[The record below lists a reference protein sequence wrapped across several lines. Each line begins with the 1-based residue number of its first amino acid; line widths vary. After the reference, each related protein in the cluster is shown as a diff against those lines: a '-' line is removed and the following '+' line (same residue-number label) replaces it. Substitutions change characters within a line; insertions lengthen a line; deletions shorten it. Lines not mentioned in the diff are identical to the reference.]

1 MWSTARVKSVDETV
15 ADIGH
20 VHLKVAD
27 LDRAASFY
35 RDLLGME
42 IKNAVD
48 GAVFL
53 AFGRY
58 HHHLALNTWQS
69 KDGDPPAPQ
78 ATGLDHFAIRYASR
92 HDLAAA
98 LKRLL
103 DAGVPIESSSDCG
116 GIADSLY
123 LRDPDQNGVELTWD
137 RPHEMRPS
145 PLPTDDRPLDLGR
158 LLAELG

>member
-1 MWSTARVKSVDETV
+1 MSSEDGPV

-27 LDRAASFY
+27 LDRSVSFY

-42 IKNAVD
+42 VKNVVD
-48 GAVFL
+48 GAAFL
-53 AFGRY
+53 AFGSY

-78 ATGLDHFAIRYASR
+78 ETGLYHFAIRFASR
-92 HDLAAA
+92 RELASR

-137 RPHEMRPS
+137 RPRELRPN
-145 PLPTDDRPLDLGR
+145 PLRTDDRPLELNE
-158 LLAELG
+158 LLAELD

>member
-1 MWSTARVKSVDETV
+1 MKSGDASV

-27 LDRAASFY
+27 LERSVSFY
-35 RDLLGME
+35 RDLLGMDV
-42 IKNAVD
+42 KNVVD
-48 GAVFL
+48 GAAFL
-53 AFGRY
+53 AFGSY

-69 KDGDPPAPQ
+69 KDGDPPPPRD
-78 ATGLDHFAIRYASR
+78 TGLYHFAIRFASR
-92 HDLAAA
+92 GELAAR

-137 RPHEMRPS
+137 RPRESRPN
-145 PLPTDDRPLDLGR
+145 PLRTDDRPLDLNE
-158 LLAELG
+158 LLAELD

>member
-1 MWSTARVKSVDETV
+1 MKSMGEAV

-20 VHLKVAD
+20 VHLKVSD
-27 LDRAASFY
+27 LDRAISFY

-42 IKNAVD
+42 VKNAVD

-53 AFGRY
+53 AFGSY
-58 HHHLALNTWQS
+58 HHHVALNTWQS

-78 ATGLDHFAIRYASR
+78 ATGLYHFAIRYASR
-92 HDLAAA
+92 HDLAMA

-103 DAGVPIESSSDCG
+103 VAGVPIESSSDCG

-137 RPHEMRPS
+137 CPREARPS
-145 PLPTDDRPLDLGR
+145 PLPTDDRPLDLDG

>member
-1 MWSTARVKSVDETV
+1 MTSAGGAV

-27 LDRAASFY
+27 LDRAVAFY
-35 RDLLGME
+35 RDLLGMDV
-42 IKNAVD
+42 KNAVD
-48 GAVFL
+48 GAAFL
-53 AFGRY
+53 AFGSY
-58 HHHLALNTWQS
+58 HHHVALNTWAS
-69 KDGDPPAPQ
+69 RGSDPPPPQ
-78 ATGLDHFAIRYASR
+78 ATGLYHFAIRYASR

-98 LKRLL
+98 CRRLL
-103 DAGVPIESSSDCG
+103 DAGVPIDSSSDCG

-137 RPHEMRPS
+137 RPVELRPA
-145 PLPTDDRPLDLGR
+145 PLPADDRPLDLAE

>member
-1 MWSTARVKSVDETV
+1 MKSGDTSV

-27 LDRAASFY
+27 LERSVGFY

-42 IKNAVD
+42 VKNVVD
-48 GAVFL
+48 GAAFL
-53 AFGRY
+53 AFGSY

-78 ATGLDHFAIRYASR
+78 DTGLYHFAIRFASR
-92 HDLAAA
+92 GELAAR

-137 RPHEMRPS
+137 RPRESRPN
-145 PLPTDDRPLDLGR
+145 PLRADDRPLDLNE
-158 LLAELG
+158 LLAELD